1 MTKRILAIDDE
12 AELVEALGAWLES
25 NGYEVKTAKNGI
37 EGLGVA
43 EAFKPDLIILDI
55 SMPKMDG
62 FEVLSHLRQMEHQKD
77 IPVVML
83 SGQGRT
89 ENLLEAERLK
99 AVDFLLKPCRGEELL
114 DVVERHI
121 GKP

>member
-1 MTKRILAIDDE
+1 MNKRILAIDDE
-12 AELVEALGAWLES
+12 AELLDAVAAWLES
-25 NGYEVKTAKNGI
+25 NGYEVKTAKNGL
-37 EGLGVA
+37 EGLGIA
-43 EAFKPDLIILDI
+43 GLFKPHLIILDI

-62 FEVLSHLRQMEHQKD
+62 FEVLTHLRQMQEMKEVP
-77 IPVVML
+77 IVML

-89 ENLLEAERLK
+89 ENIMEAERLK

-114 DVVERHI
+114 ETVERHI